1 MIENDGQP
9 FFCHVAPHKNAIVAE
24 ENSNIGIITVL
35 VSSLCV
41 PPKMVALI
49 LLTWTI
55 FYIKRIVSF
64 FSQLVLWQ
72 SFVVILNL
80 EFTCKKR
87 RRLRFMGQ
95 PTFFKIY
102 RRRYIGRQLVTNGFS
117 LREPMHDVRWRKK
130 VILTVC
136 EVGFSVVDDLASAIL
151 SGDNSSSRY
160 WSRKWL
166 FSAKRLDLI

>member
-9 FFCHVAPHKNAIVAE
+9 FFCHVAPHKNAIVGE
-24 ENSNIGIITVL
+24 ENSSIGIKTVL
-35 VSSLCV
+35 VSSLYV

-49 LLTWTI
+49 LLTWTM
-55 FYIKRIVSF
+55 FNIKRIVSF

-80 EFTCKKR
+80 EFTWKKR

-102 RRRYIGRQLVTNGFS
+102 RRRSIGRKPVTNGFS

-130 VILTVC
+130 SYSL
-136 EVGFSVVDDLASAIL
+136 SVKLDFLSWAIL
-151 SGDNSSSRY
+151 QAPSYQVTIAAVDIGLVNGYYLPRG
-160 WSRKWL
+160 KT
-166 FSAKRLDLI
+166 